1 MKKILLVR
9 LSSMGDVIHNLPAVT
24 DLARAFPDAQ
34 IDWVVEE
41 GFREIPALHP
51 AVNRVIPFSLRRWRK
66 KPLAALAG
74 DEISSFARE
83 LRAEHYDLIL
93 DSQGLAKSALVA
105 KLAHGPVAGYDKTSA
120 REPLASCFYSQK
132 SKVDRSLHA
141 IERNRL
147 LSAQTLGYELRG
159 AIDYGLPKPAVD
171 LSWLP
176 AERYVVL
183 LTATSR
189 ADKEWA
195 EERWI
200 ELGRRLVAQGL
211 RCVLPWGGAQEK
223 ARSER
228 LVAAIDGAI
237 CPPRMSLT
245 EAAALLA
252 GAQIVVGV
260 DTGLAHLAAAMATPV
275 VAIFCASDPVKTGVL
290 AGTYAVNLGAD
301 GAPPTVDAVW
311 AAVIAGARP

>member
-1 MKKILLVR
+1 
-9 LSSMGDVIHNLPAVT
+9 
-24 DLARAFPDAQ
+24 
-34 IDWVVEE
+34 
-41 GFREIPALHP
+41 
-51 AVNRVIPFSLRRWRK
+51 
-66 KPLAALAG
+66 
-74 DEISSFARE
+74 
-83 LRAEHYDLIL
+83 
-93 DSQGLAKSALVA
+93 
-105 KLAHGPVAGYDKTSA
+105 
-120 REPLASCFYSQK
+120 
-132 SKVDRSLHA
+132 
-141 IERNRL
+141 
-147 LSAQTLGYELRG
+147 
-159 AIDYGLPKPAVD
+159 
-171 LSWLP
+171 
-176 AERYVVL
+176 VVL

-195 EERWI
+195 EAHWI
-200 ELGRRLVAQGL
+200 ELGRRLVAQEL

-228 LVAAIDGAI
+228 LAAAIPNAI

-290 AGTYAVNLGAD
+290 ASTYAVNLGSD

-311 AAVIAGARP
+311 AAVTAGARP